1 MRLPV
6 HGSSVCVCA
15 WSLAEEDEETIKL
28 FWKGKRRRR
37 MKLATLISNYKRGG
51 RGRKNG
57 CGISGKASTV
67 CGFSLVSKPFK
78 RLTFTRHFNLAG
90 IKFGLLLQVTIN

>member
-28 FWKGKRRRR
+28 FWKREE
-37 MKLATLISNYKRGG
+37 ATADEIG
-51 RGRKNG
+51 
-57 CGISGKASTV
+57 
-67 CGFSLVSKPFK
+67 
-78 RLTFTRHFNLAG
+78 HFD
-90 IKFGLLLQVTIN
+90 